1 MTKVMLLALAVV
13 VFLTPKILGLFGIEG
28 APSDLNSLGRIM
40 AETGLSNIVAIA
52 VLFLAV
58 FLLWKEYRIR
68 KMYHPR
74 YRALRSYF
82 SPWSNTVLSRIKF
95 LDRGLV
101 VKSIYRSWTEIEGGL
116 TKSRSDI
123 VTKGTMEVEGL
134 GLSAVSQTL
143 KPIKIKRCYFKSCEN
158 GQEVDASLNGQLNQ
172 DETTIKPG
180 SVMTFFAK
188 FDPKTNL
195 TVPDF
200 RSTWPSFEFILETEK
215 FTQKILFKEELVEW
229 LLYDAVTQ
237 LHDAPKHAMKI
248 AS

>member
-1 MTKVMLLALAVV
+1 MIKVMLLALAIAVY
-13 VFLTPKILGLFGIEG
+13 LTPKIFGFFGFEG
-28 APSDLNSLGRIM
+28 APNDLNSWGRIM
-40 AETGLSNIVAIA
+40 TELGLSNIVAIA
-52 VLFLAV
+52 VLLFAG

-68 KMYHPR
+68 KRYHPR
-74 YRALRSYF
+74 YRALQSYF

-101 VKSIYRSWTEIEGGL
+101 IKSIYRSWTEIEGGL
-116 TKSRSDI
+116 AKSRNDF
-123 VTKGTMEVEGL
+123 VTKGAMEVEGL

-143 KPIKIKRCYFKSCEN
+143 RPIKVKRCYFKSCES
-158 GQEVDASLNGQLNQ
+158 GQEVDASLNGQLGW
-172 DETTIKPG
+172 DSATIKPG

-195 TVPDF
+195 SVPDF
-200 RSTWPSFEFILETEK
+200 RSAWPSFEFILETEK

-237 LHDAPKHAMKI
+237 LNEAPKRAMKI

>member
-1 MTKVMLLALAVV
+1 MTKLLLLALAIA
-13 VFLTPKILGLFGIEG
+13 VFLVPKILGFFGIEG
-28 APSDLNSLGRIM
+28 APNDLNSWGRTM
-40 AETGLSNIVAIA
+40 TETGISNIVAIV
-52 VLFLAV
+52 VLLVAS

-68 KMYHPR
+68 KRYHPR

-82 SPWSNTVLSRIKF
+82 SPWSNTILSRIKF

-101 VKSIYRSWTEIEGGL
+101 IKSIYRNWTEIEGGL
-116 TKSRSDI
+116 SKNRSDI
-123 VTKGTMEVEGL
+123 VTKGTMEIEGL

-143 KPIKIKRCYFKSCEN
+143 RPIKIKRCYFKSCEN
-158 GQEVDASLNGQLNQ
+158 GQEIDASLNGQINW
-172 DETTIKPG
+172 EEMTIKPG
-180 SVMTFFAK
+180 SVMTYFAK

-195 TVPDF
+195 SVPDF

-215 FTQKILFKEELVEW
+215 FTQKILFKEELLEW

-237 LHDAPKHAMKI
+237 LHAEPKRAMKI